1 MKVIEDHITVIVNCS
16 LGGGSHHPG
25 NKEEGAIRPEVTK
38 PGSVSKY
45 LNDNVV
51 TNDKDNN

>member
-16 LGGGSHHPG
+16 LGGGSHQPG
-25 NKEEGAIRPEVTK
+25 NKEEGAK

-45 LNDNVV
+45 LNDNIV